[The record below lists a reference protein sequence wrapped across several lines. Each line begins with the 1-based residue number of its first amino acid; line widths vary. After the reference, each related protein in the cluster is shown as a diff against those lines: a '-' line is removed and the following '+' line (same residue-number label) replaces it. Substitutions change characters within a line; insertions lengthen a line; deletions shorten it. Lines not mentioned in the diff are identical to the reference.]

1 MLKIIIPL
9 AGSSEIFQKAG
20 YIYPKPLIEIKGIP
34 MIQRVIDSIKTL
46 NSPYEI
52 IFIVKEEDTIKYHL
66 DNTLKLL
73 ESNCEIVKI
82 KNITKGGLCS
92 VLMAIDKIDKE
103 DSLLIL
109 NSDQIIEEEFSRIN
123 NYWVENDA
131 DVGVVTFTSVHP
143 RWSYILTE
151 DGEII
156 QTAEKNPISNKAIAG
171 YYYFKSAE
179 LFFECA
185 FKTIL
190 NDVQIEGLFFVSPVI
205 NEYVLRNKKVNFYEI
220 QNTQYHSFYSPKLIT
235 EFELNYNGIGKI

>member
-1 MLKIIIPL
+1 MLKVIIPL

-20 YIYPKPLIEIKGIP
+20 YLYPKPLIEIKGMP
-34 MIQRVIDSIKTL
+34 MIQRVIDSTKTL
-46 NSPYEI
+46 NTPYKI

-66 DNTLKLL
+66 DNTLRLL
-73 ESNCEIVKI
+73 EPDCEIVKI

-109 NSDQIIEEEFSRIN
+109 NSDQIIGEDLFKIN
-123 NYWVENDA
+123 NHWVKNNS

-143 RWSYILTE
+143 RWSFVLYE
-151 DGEII
+151 DEEII

-179 LFFECA
+179 LFFDCA

-190 NDVQIEGLFFVSPVI
+190 NDVQIDGLFFVSPVI

-220 QNTQYHSFYSPKLIT
+220 ENRKFYSFYSPKLIA
-235 EFELNYNGIGKI
+235 EFEMNYNGI

>member
-20 YIYPKPLIEIKGIP
+20 FLYPKPLIEVKGIP
-34 MIQRVIDSIKTL
+34 MIQRVINSVKTI
-46 NSPYEI
+46 STPYKI
-52 IFIVKEEDTIKYHL
+52 IFIVREEDILKYHL

-73 ESNCEIVKI
+73 EPDCEIVKI

-92 VLMAIDKIDKE
+92 VLMAINKVDKD

-109 NSDQIIEEEFSRIN
+109 NSDQIIEEDLFVIN
-123 NYWVENDA
+123 NYWVKNGS

-143 RWSYILTE
+143 RWSFVLTE
-151 DGEII
+151 GMEII

-190 NDVQIEGLFFVSPVI
+190 NDVQVDGLFFISPVI
-205 NEYVLRNKKVNFYEI
+205 NEFILRNKIVNFYEI
-220 QNTQYHSFYSPKLIT
+220 DIQQYHSFYSPKLIT
-235 EFELNYNGIGKI
+235 EFELNYNGI

>member
-20 YIYPKPLIEIKGIP
+20 YLYPKPLIEVKGIP
-34 MIQRVIDSIKTL
+34 MIQRVLDSIKSL
-46 NSPYEI
+46 NCLYEI
-52 IFIVKEEDTIKYHL
+52 IFIVKEEDTVKYHL

-73 ESNCEIVKI
+73 EPNCEIVKI

-92 VLMAIDKIDKE
+92 VLMAIGKIDNE
-103 DSLLIL
+103 DSLIIL
-109 NSDQIIEEEFSRIN
+109 NSDQIIEEDFSRIS
-123 NYWVENDA
+123 NYWGDNDS

-143 RWSYILTE
+143 RWSYILTM
-151 DGEII
+151 DREII

-179 LFFECA
+179 LFFDCA

-190 NDVQIEGLFFVSPVI
+190 DDIKIDGLFFVSPVI
-205 NEYVLRNKKVNFYEI
+205 NEYILRNKKINFYEI
-220 QNTQYHSFYSPKLIT
+220 ENTQFHSFYSPKLIN
-235 EFELNYNGIGKI
+235 EFELNYNGN

>member
-20 YIYPKPLIEIKGIP
+20 YLYPKPLIEIKGIP
-34 MIQRVIDSIKTL
+34 MIQRVIDSTKTI
-46 NSPYEI
+46 NTPNKI
-52 IFIVKEEDTIKYHL
+52 IFIVKEEDITKYHL

-73 ESNCEIVKI
+73 EPDCAIVKI

-92 VLMAIDKIDKE
+92 VLMSIDKIDND

-109 NSDQIIEEEFSRIN
+109 NSDQIIEEDLFGIN
-123 NYWVENDA
+123 NYWVENDS

-143 RWSYILTE
+143 RCSFVLAE
-151 DGEII
+151 GMGII

-179 LFFECA
+179 LFFDCA

-190 NDVQIEGLFFVSPVI
+190 NDVQIDGLFFVSPVI

-220 QNTQYHSFYSPKLIT
+220 ENTQYHSFYSPKLIA
-235 EFELNYNGIGKI
+235 EFELNYNGI

>member
-20 YIYPKPLIEIKGIP
+20 YLYPKPLIEIKGIP
-34 MIQRVIDSIKTL
+34 MIQRVLDSIKSL
-46 NSPYEI
+46 NCLYEI
-52 IFIVKEEDTIKYHL
+52 IFIVKEEDTLKYHL

-73 ESNCEIVKI
+73 EPNCEIVKI

-92 VLMAIDKIDKE
+92 VLMAIGKIDKE
-103 DSLLIL
+103 DSLIIL
-109 NSDQIIEEEFSRIN
+109 NSDQIIDEDFFRIN
-123 NYWVENDA
+123 NYWIENDS

-151 DGEII
+151 GREII

-179 LFFECA
+179 LFYDCA

-190 NDVQIEGLFFVSPVI
+190 NDVQIDGLFFVSPVI
-205 NEYVLRNKKVNFYEI
+205 NEYVLSNKKVNFYEI
-220 QNTQYHSFYSPKLIT
+220 KNAQYHSFYSPKLVA
-235 EFELNYNGIGKI
+235 EFELNYNEIGKI

>member
-20 YIYPKPLIEIKGIP
+20 YLYPKPLIEIKGIP
-34 MIQRVIDSIKTL
+34 MIQRVIDSTKTI
-46 NSPYEI
+46 NTHYKI
-52 IFIVKEEDTIKYHL
+52 IFIIKEEDATKFHL

-73 ESNCEIVKI
+73 EPECEIIKI

-92 VLMAIDKIDKE
+92 VLMAIDKIEKK

-109 NSDQIIEEEFSRIN
+109 NSDQIIEEDFFKIS
-123 NYWVENDA
+123 NYWIENDS

-143 RWSYILTE
+143 RWSYVLTN
-151 DGEII
+151 GKEII

-179 LFFECA
+179 LFFDYA
-185 FKTIL
+185 FNTIL
-190 NDVQIEGLFFVSPVI
+190 NDVQIDGLFYVSPVI
-205 NEYVLRNKKVNFYEI
+205 NEYVLKNKNVNFYEI
-220 QNTQYHSFYSPKLIT
+220 DNSKYHSFYSPKLIS
-235 EFELNYNGIGKI
+235 EFELNYNETRKI

>member
-9 AGSSEIFQKAG
+9 AGSSEIFLKAG
-20 YIYPKPLIEIKGIP
+20 YLYPKPLIEVKGIP
-34 MIQRVIDSIKTL
+34 MIQRVIDSTKTL
-46 NSPYEI
+46 NIPFKI
-52 IFIVKEEDTIKYHL
+52 IFIVKEEDTSKFHL

-73 ESNCEIVKI
+73 DPECEIVKI

-92 VLMAIDKIDKE
+92 VLMAIDKIDNE

-109 NSDQIIEEEFSRIN
+109 NSDQIIEENLFKIN
-123 NYWVENDA
+123 NCWVENDS

-151 DGEII
+151 DKEII

-179 LFFECA
+179 LFFDCA

-190 NDVQIEGLFFVSPVI
+190 DDVQIDGLFFVSPVI

-220 QNTQYHSFYSPKLIT
+220 QNTQYHSFYSPKLIA

>member
-20 YIYPKPLIEIKGIP
+20 YLYPKPLIEIKGIP
-34 MIQRVIDSIKTL
+34 MIQRVIDSTKTL
-46 NSPYEI
+46 NTPYEI

-73 ESNCEIVKI
+73 EADCEIVKI
-82 KNITKGGLCS
+82 KNNTKGGLCS

-103 DSLLIL
+103 DSLIIL
-109 NSDQIIEEEFSRIN
+109 NSDQIIEEDFFKIN
-123 NYWVENDA
+123 NYWTENSS

-143 RWSYILTE
+143 RWSFILTK
-151 DGEII
+151 DKEII

-179 LFFECA
+179 LFFDCA

-190 NDVQIEGLFFVSPVI
+190 NDVQINGLFFISPVI
-205 NEYVLRNKKVNFYEI
+205 NEYILRNKKVNFYEI
-220 QNTQYHSFYSPKLIT
+220 ENTQYHSFYSPKLIT
-235 EFELNYNGIGKI
+235 EFELNYNGIRKI

>member
-20 YIYPKPLIEIKGIP
+20 YMYPKPLIEIKGIP
-34 MIQRVIDSIKTL
+34 MIQRVVDGIKTL
-46 NSPYEI
+46 TTPYTI
-52 IFIVKEEDTIKYHL
+52 IFIVKEEDTIKYHI

-73 ESNCEIVKI
+73 EPKCEIIKI

-109 NSDQIIEEEFSRIN
+109 NSDQIIEEDLFRIN
-123 NYWVENDA
+123 NYWIENDS
-131 DVGVVTFTSVHP
+131 DMGVVTFTSVHP
-143 RWSYILTE
+143 RWSYVLTE
-151 DGEII
+151 EREII
-156 QTAEKNPISNKAIAG
+156 QTAEKNPISSKAIAG

-179 LFFECA
+179 LFFDCA

-190 NDVQIEGLFFVSPVI
+190 NDVQIDGLFFVSPVI

-220 QNTQYHSFYSPKLIT
+220 QNTQYHSFYSPKLIA